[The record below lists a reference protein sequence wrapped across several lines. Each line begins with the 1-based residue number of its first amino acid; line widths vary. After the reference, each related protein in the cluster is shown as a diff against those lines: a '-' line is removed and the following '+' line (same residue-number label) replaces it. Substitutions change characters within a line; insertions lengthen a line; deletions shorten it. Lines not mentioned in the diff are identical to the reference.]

1 MKRIITL
8 ILLFFSVGLAA
19 QNPGSKI
26 NTGPAFKKTPTEK
39 TPVLQP
45 LLLRSI
51 EDSIQYALG
60 AYMGQ
65 FMLSGGF
72 RSIDLDYFVAG
83 LEDIFSRRPGLIK
96 DSSIYS
102 IISKYQTNI
111 QRQRGKAQE
120 DKLFAALK
128 DKPGIG
134 RLPSGV
140 QYSIVKSGK
149 GPRALETDSVMINL
163 KGSLTDGTVFEDTYA
178 KKINITTTPSLLIP
192 GLSEAIQL
200 MPVGSAW
207 EIYIPAALAYGDKGN
222 GTIIPPHS
230 ALIITLELLEIKG
243 KKG

>member
-1 MKRIITL
+1 MKRIITIASIFL
-8 ILLFFSVGLAA
+8 SVGLAA
-19 QNPGSKI
+19 QKPGSKI
-26 NTGPAFKKTPTEK
+26 NTGPVFKKSPTDK
-39 TPVLQP
+39 TPILQP

-51 EDSIQYALG
+51 EDSVQYALG

-72 RSIDLDYFVAG
+72 RCIDLDYFVAG

-96 DSSIYS
+96 DTSIYS
-102 IISKYQTNI
+102 IISKYQANI
-111 QRQRGKAQE
+111 QKQRGKAQE

-134 RLPSGV
+134 KLPSGV

-149 GPRALETDSVMINL
+149 GPRPLETDSVMINL
-163 KGSLTDGTVFEDTYA
+163 KGSLTDGTIFEDTYA

-200 MPVGSAW
+200 MPTGSSW
-207 EIYIPAALAYGDKGN
+207 EIYIPAAMAYGDKGN
-222 GTIIPPHS
+222 ATIIPPHS